1 MNHDEL
7 KFGLIRL
14 LFPCAYFG
22 LGAFYS
28 YYGIYVLGHYEPKFG
43 QWRSFQISLA
53 IYRVPDASGFAEL
66 LDRPDMVKNRA

>member
-1 MNHDEL
+1 MNDKAVEETISSSHREENMDHDEL

-28 YYGIYVLGHYEPKFG
+28 YYGIYVLGHYEPKAG
-43 QWRSFQISLA
+43 WSK
-53 IYRVPDASGFAEL
+53 YT
-66 LDRPDMVKNRA
+66 